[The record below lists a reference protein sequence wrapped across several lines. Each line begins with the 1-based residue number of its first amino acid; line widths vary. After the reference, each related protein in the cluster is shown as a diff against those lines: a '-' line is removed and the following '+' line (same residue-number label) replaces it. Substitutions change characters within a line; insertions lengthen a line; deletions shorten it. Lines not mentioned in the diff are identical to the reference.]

1 MMGYIFVIDFGRYIN
16 VNINYYRHSQ
26 TLTNLTGAN
35 PIIAFFLGRR
45 SILLGPVYIYIKSTR
60 TVQYQLLQCR
70 SGKNANAKSF
80 LNKGTKGLLVN
91 YDEEMHACILLLVNY
106 WQ

>member
-16 VNINYYRHSQ
+16 VNINHYRHSQ

-45 SILLGPVYIYIKSTR
+45 EYETNFTTWLFHF
-60 TVQYQLLQCR
+60 
-70 SGKNANAKSF
+70 KN
-80 LNKGTKGLLVN
+80 
-91 YDEEMHACILLLVNY
+91 
-106 WQ
+106 

>member
-16 VNINYYRHSQ
+16 VNINHYRHGQ

-45 SILLGPVYIYIKSTR
+45 EYWATTHEVSVDVIPVDPVS
-60 TVQYQLLQCR
+60 R
-70 SGKNANAKSF
+70 S
-80 LNKGTKGLLVN
+80 LRL
-91 YDEEMHACILLLVNY
+91 
-106 WQ
+106 